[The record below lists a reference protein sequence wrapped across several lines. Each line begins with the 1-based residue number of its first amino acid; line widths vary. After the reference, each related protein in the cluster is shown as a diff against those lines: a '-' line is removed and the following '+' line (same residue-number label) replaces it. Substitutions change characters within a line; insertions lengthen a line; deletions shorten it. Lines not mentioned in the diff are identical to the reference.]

1 MHSEGAC
8 DEAAYDTAQNARG
21 DRGGRHDARELRP
34 QQQRARRYRAR
45 QSAERRDRD
54 RVPAILEHHRA
65 GMSGDLWA

>member
-21 DRGGRHDARELRP
+21 DRGGRMMLANFALNGSALADTG
-34 QQQRARRYRAR
+34 RANT
-45 QSAERRDRD
+45 QSDVTRD